1 MAKEDSRFSKHQYLP
16 KSSKEMYRFS
26 HFDSS
31 RPLKVTNSSQ
41 NANMTR
47 ELCQFPVNAMDLV
60 LREQMAPS
68 WAASISEVPWFC
80 EINAYNYCN
89 TISDCLTD
97 ECGCTNSSMDVFF
110 CPKHTGCISFPQLC
124 DGNIDCLDGA
134 DECFCEG
141 FVVVKCPILSSSSI
155 CMSQKEY

>member
-1 MAKEDSRFSKHQYLP
+1 MLCAEYHIISIRIYIRILSTLYFY
-16 KSSKEMYRFS
+16 
-26 HFDSS
+26 
-31 RPLKVTNSSQ
+31 RPLNVFDIIH
-41 NANMTR
+41 NANKTSGV
-47 ELCQFPVNAMDLV
+47 CQVPVSAMDLV
-60 LREQMAPS
+60 LQLKFIRLWVP
-68 WAASISEVPWFC
+68 SISESPWFC
-80 EINAYNYCN
+80 KIDDNRYCN
-89 TISDCLTD
+89 TISECLTD

-110 CPKHTGCISFPQLC
+110 CPKHTGCINFPQLC